1 MITIVD
7 DDESVRQSLTRLLNS
22 MGLEAETFASAEE
35 FLDKGPGRAGCLILD
50 IRLPGMSGI
59 ELQKELTATGDKTPV
74 IFITAQDDKGLRAE
88 AMAAGARGFLH
99 KPFDDQALLDAIH
112 AFHHELNELKGDQS

>member
-7 DDESVRQSLTRLLNS
+7 DDESVRKSLARLIKS

-35 FLDKGPGRAGCLILD
+35 FLGKSPKQTGCLILD

-59 ELQKELTATGDKTPV
+59 ELQKKLMASGDKTPV
-74 IFITAQDDKGLRAE
+74 IFITAQDDEVLRTE
-88 AMAAGARGFLH
+88 AMAAGASGFLR
-99 KPFDDQALLDAIH
+99 KPFDDHALLDTIH
-112 AFHHELNELKGDQS
+112 ASLSG